1 MFTDKEETYILH
13 TLEDINDTVC
23 ENNAM
28 LKQIVSVMNKHI
40 ANSNTE
46 NINDFGMNVLANLI
60 SNNVDLN
67 KIFNRSF
74 KK

>member
-28 LKQIVSVMNKHI
+28 LK
-40 ANSNTE
+40 
-46 NINDFGMNVLANLI
+46 
-60 SNNVDLN
+60 
-67 KIFNRSF
+67 
-74 KK
+74 

>member
-40 ANSNTE
+40 ANSNAE

-60 SNNVDLN
+60 SNNVDLS

-74 KK
+74 RK

>member
-40 ANSNTE
+40 ANSNAE

-60 SNNVDLN
+60 SNNVDLS